1 MHRRRPVR
9 SVAYT
14 HPYKTRGPVKQEHE
28 DLLRRLALNDEGVL
42 DELLR
47 TTLAG
52 GRPEELDAKSL
63 ALVRLAG
70 LISVESAPAS
80 YQWGVAAALA
90 AGASD
95 GEIVGVL
102 VALAPIVGTAR
113 VTSAAPDVAAAVGVD
128 IDVGTSHD
136 TR

>member
-1 MHRRRPVR
+1 M
-9 SVAYT
+9 
-14 HPYKTRGPVKQEHE
+14 KQEHE

-70 LISVESAPAS
+70 LISVESASAS
-80 YQWGVAAALA
+80 YQWSVAAALA

-113 VTSAAPDVAAAVGVD
+113 VTSAAPDVAAAVGCD

-136 TR
+136 TP